1 MFFNSTKMEKGFVVI
16 DIDQID
22 KTDKTKINMVKDFSS
37 ISIGDDDNDNK
48 KNLTDGNL
56 SYFWKKCFTIIADFI
71 WPTPSTGPN
80 TWRV

>member
-22 KTDKTKINMVKDFSS
+22 KTDKTKINMAKDFSS

-48 KNLTDGNL
+48 KKLN
-56 SYFWKKCFTIIADFI
+56 W
-71 WPTPSTGPN
+71 W
-80 TWRV
+80 